1 MALRDFAQRF
11 NTVIQGWINYYGRFY
26 KSALHPLLRRINEYL
41 LRWARRST
49 NGCVAMIGGQGS
61 GWRASCDANRI
72 YLPTGKPACG
82 PTVGQWE
89 PCERRRSRTVCAV
102 RRVIISP
109 AQPGD
114 TRRRCLGYQLTC
126 DRKINGTGACWEKGA
141 TVGRRCTAGC
151 VRPGRHG
158 EGLIA

>member
-1 MALRDFAQRF
+1 LYVERWLKAPVQKEDGTLVER
-11 NTVIQGWINYYGRFY
+11 NCGSPQG
-26 KSALHPLLRRINEYL
+26 SAISPLLANLFMHYGFDS
-41 LRWARRST
+41 WMARTFRT
-49 NGCVAMIGGQGS
+49 MRFERYCDDLVVHCVSSEPDESRGS
-61 GWRASCDANRI
+61 R
-72 YLPTGKPACG
+72 P
-82 PTVGQWE
+82 
-89 PCERRRSRTVCAV
+89 VCAV